1 MDDDKRE
8 EHVALLV
15 SMGFGEDSARHTL
28 AFADGSLETAIT
40 LLLSGQGID
49 RPLAIYHRQERSL
62 SSNPW
67 RSARGTWEVFR
78 DHLQLSRGQAALCLG
93 SHLARRVLRG

>member
-40 LLLSGQGID
+40 LLLSGQGIT
-49 RPLAIYHRQERSL
+49 PLL
-62 SSNPW
+62 S
-67 RSARGTWEVFR
+67 
-78 DHLQLSRGQAALCLG
+78 
-93 SHLARRVLRG
+93 VL